1 MINDRGGIK
10 GRKINLIS
18 LDDGYSPPKTLE
30 QTRKLVEG
38 EGVAFIYNTNGP
50 GNLVIRDYLNE
61 HRVPQLFIQV
71 ADETFNDPQHY
82 PWTMG
87 LLPTFYREA
96 LVDARYIL
104 AHKPDAKIAILRAND
119 GSTEIVKGLRDG
131 LGDQA
136 DKLIVKEL
144 TYEVSNPTVN
154 SQIVALK
161 SSGANTF
168 YDVGYTKFAS
178 RTSRA
183 CGRAARRRSS
193 FRSTWTERGLN
204 VIRRPGVLA
213 QRASKNGG
221 PEIARHPSRLWLCPR
236 T

>member
-1 MINDRGGIK
+1 L
-10 GRKINLIS
+10 GRFWRQHLRVASFS
-18 LDDGYSPPKTLE
+18 L
-30 QTRKLVEG
+30 
-38 EGVAFIYNTNGP
+38 TNGSRPSPDCPPPSAGWRLPQEVRPLRRRAMRPVSPAPKSRSARQCPIAVRPRP
-50 GNLVIRDYLNE
+50 GALS
-61 HRVPQLFIQV
+61 
-71 ADETFNDPQHY
+71 
-82 PWTMG
+82 G
-87 LLPTFYREA
+87 REA
-96 LVDARYIL
+96 LVHARYIL